1 MKLLKL
7 RLATP
12 DFRQLV
18 ALSQSIAASVGPA
31 NEAEPERLAAFI
43 LARALQ
49 LSDLEAFNAGRRH
62 RRQPRR
68 TRWPERLVQPRRP
81 PSMTVLCPSSGY

>member
-18 ALSQSIAASVGPA
+18 ALSRSIAASIGPV
-31 NEAEPERLAAFI
+31 NGAEPERLAAFT

-49 LSDLEAFNAGRRH
+49 LFDSEPGMLELFFATHPVLRPSTQADAIADSLGEHAG
-62 RRQPRR
+62 
-68 TRWPERLVQPRRP
+68 PER
-81 PSMTVLCPSSGY
+81 

>member
-49 LSDLEAFNAGRRH
+49 LFDSEPGMLELFFATHPVLRPTQADAIAGSLGEH
-62 RRQPRR
+62 AGPK
-68 TRWPERLVQPRRP
+68 
-81 PSMTVLCPSSGY
+81 G

>member
-18 ALSQSIAASVGPA
+18 ALSRSIATSVGPV
-31 NEAEPERLAAFI
+31 EGAEPERLAAFT

-49 LSDLEAFNAGRRH
+49 LFDSEPGMLELFFATHPILRPSTQADAIAECLGEHAG
-62 RRQPRR
+62 PK
-68 TRWPERLVQPRRP
+68 
-81 PSMTVLCPSSGY
+81 G